1 MNRRSIVA
9 LLFAVAVAT
18 TFLLLVS
25 GAAKRPAGAPPPH
38 GHFVLVSLSAL
49 HITEAERVVGFD
61 FGVTSGRIAKITDV
75 PIGWNVS
82 VDNDPSWNTKIHASV
97 IVAAAALDG
106 SYFRDFAVIEKEGN
120 IDAPFEIKGKIVV
133 STDFSKVRE
142 IQVGMKDF
150 TVRDDAQ
157 PLKSHPSK

>member
-1 MNRRSIVA
+1 
-9 LLFAVAVAT
+9 
-18 TFLLLVS
+18 
-25 GAAKRPAGAPPPH
+25 
-38 GHFVLVSLSAL
+38 
-49 HITEAERVVGFD
+49 
-61 FGVTSGRIAKITDV
+61 
-75 PIGWNVS
+75 

-120 IDAPFEIKGKIVV
+120 AEGPFEIKGRIVV

-150 TVRDDAQ
+150 TVRKNTQ
-157 PLKSHPSK
+157 FLKSHASK